1 MFDPMVYRGNFLFRW
16 TSYPSIS
23 YWAPMMVGVLIGLSV
38 VWIFVNSFHCQIPD
52 FTQVKHISSKRRLTI
67 SLVRAEIT
75 ILPTAQLCI
84 AAAFALAVN
93 TIVRSVADALFPV
106 HCSFFA
112 LIVVA

>member
-1 MFDPMVYRGNFLFRW
+1 MAG
-16 TSYPSIS
+16 
-23 YWAPMMVGVLIGLSV
+23 GLIGFSA

-52 FTQVKHISSKRRLTI
+52 FTQVEHISSKRRLTI

-84 AAAFALAVN
+84 YDLFAAAFALVVN
-93 TIVRSVADALFPV
+93 TIVRSVASALFSV
-106 HCSFFA
+106 HRPFFA